1 MMPRASN
8 LPATPDA
15 IELASH
21 ALLDGGVVAYPTDTL
36 YGLAVDPRNAGA
48 VRRLFDIKG
57 RDRASAIPL
66 IAASLEQAQ
75 EAGRFSDTHL
85 RLARAWWPGPLTLVV
100 PALPGIVPDLIGGG
114 STVAIRVP
122 AHPLAVAL
130 ADDSG
135 FCLTSTSA
143 NLSRQPPA
151 TTAAEVM
158 RDLGDVIDIVLDGG
172 PSPGGPPSTIVE
184 VAPDGPRLIRAGAVP
199 WERVLESL
207 Q

>member
-1 MMPRASN
+1 MGRASN
-8 LPATPDA
+8 LPASPDA
-15 IELASH
+15 IALASN

-48 VRRLFDIKG
+48 VRRLFEIKG
-57 RDRASAIPL
+57 RDPGSAIPL
-66 IAASLEQAQ
+66 IAASVEQAQ
-75 EAGRFSDTHL
+75 EAGQFSDTHL
-85 RLARAWWPGPLTLVV
+85 RLARVWWPGPLTLVV
-100 PALPGIVPDLIGGG
+100 PAQPGIVPDLIGSGT
-114 STVAIRVP
+114 TVAIRVP
-122 AHPLAVAL
+122 AHPVAVAL
-130 ADDSG
+130 AEAWG

-143 NLSRQPPA
+143 NLSGHPPA

-158 RDLGDVIDIVLDGG
+158 RHLGDAIDIVIDGG

-184 VAPDGPRLIRAGAVP
+184 VTAHGPRLIRQGAVP